1 MPRASRIQ
9 VHNANVS
16 VMQKQ
21 ENEHKSKGNP
31 RLFVI
36 RVFAILKGVGFFFM
50 FLMSSS
56 YQRVFE
62 WGVKFIL
69 AVFWRMGVGCGLRLY
84 FVPGVLKFF
93 CQRFWE
99 GCKV

>member
-1 MPRASRIQ
+1 MNTNPKEIQ
-9 VHNANVS
+9 GYLLS
-16 VMQKQ
+16 
-21 ENEHKSKGNP
+21 EFLEIP
-31 RLFVI
+31 
-36 RVFAILKGVGFFFM
+36 KGVGFFFM

-62 WGVKFIL
+62 WGVKFIM

-93 CQRFWE
+93 CERFWE